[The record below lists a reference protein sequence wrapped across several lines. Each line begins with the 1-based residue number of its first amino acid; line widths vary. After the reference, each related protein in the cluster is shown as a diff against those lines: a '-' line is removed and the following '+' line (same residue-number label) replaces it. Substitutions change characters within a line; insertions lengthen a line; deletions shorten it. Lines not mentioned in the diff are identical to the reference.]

1 MGDFYSPAI
10 DEGQADLLIALEAN
24 EGLRNTQY
32 LKKSGTIVV
41 NADESFPKLEYKA
54 GGIDAFE
61 RARKD
66 EFPIQA
72 LNVYM

>member
-1 MGDFYSPAI
+1 MSLAVNCGGYSPAI

-41 NADESFPKLEYKA
+41 NADESFPKLES
-54 GGIDAFE
+54 
-61 RARKD
+61 
-66 EFPIQA
+66 
-72 LNVYM
+72 